1 MKGGKLFFMGVIFL
15 AITHD
20 YTLESQGGSGGHFVE
35 VAPDPEI
42 QAELF
47 WRAPWHPGSSPDDSE
62 AQPGWRI
69 RDVCESILS
78 NS

>member
-1 MKGGKLFFMGVIFL
+1 MGVIFL

-47 WRAPWHPGSSPDDSE
+47 WGGPCHAGSSPDDSE
-62 AQPGWRI
+62 AQSGWRI
-69 RDVCESILS
+69 RDAGESIL
-78 NS
+78 